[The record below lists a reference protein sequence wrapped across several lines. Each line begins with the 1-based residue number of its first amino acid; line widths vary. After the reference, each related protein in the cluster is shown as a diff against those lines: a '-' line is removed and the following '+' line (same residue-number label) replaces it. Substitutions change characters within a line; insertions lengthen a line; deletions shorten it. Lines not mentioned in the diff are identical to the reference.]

1 MLFWNSYK
9 EEKNNYG
16 NKLTLWTQVWF
27 YILNVCCICWNIFFF
42 IKSLAVFISN
52 QKAFLEPL
60 SFYFKWNNK
69 YFDSIP
75 ALILIPTIVILN
87 TFHHLL
93 YKFQMPIEYK
103 IAWIL
108 ELFNW
113 LYLFFF
119 LLSFL
124 QKYLLWIFGKL
135 CTRYWGYYQ
144 KITS

>member
-1 MLFWNSYK
+1 MLYLLK
-9 EEKNNYG
+9 H
-16 NKLTLWTQVWF
+16 
-27 YILNVCCICWNIFFF
+27 IFF

-103 IAWIL
+103 IA
-108 ELFNW
+108 
-113 LYLFFF
+113 
-119 LLSFL
+119 
-124 QKYLLWIFGKL
+124 
-135 CTRYWGYYQ
+135 
-144 KITS
+144 